1 MTEHKVKIFCVNTN
15 TTHEV
20 EMGSTLSEIATQL
33 GIKLKYSIL
42 GAQVNN
48 KNIGLTYKVYQPKK
62 IFFFDITHPEG
73 RRMYIRSLVLML
85 LTAVKQTLPGVQFK
99 LTHSVSRGI
108 YCELH
113 RDNQCSVSIDD
124 VDIIKKRMREMV
136 KAKLLITREE
146 VETAEAL
153 SQYALPSETINLL
166 KQHGDIYTSMHS
178 LESQH
183 SVLFGDLVLNTGI
196 VDIWDLIPYFDGML
210 LRLPSSKNPEQL
222 GDLVKQDKMFNI
234 FQEFDSWLRL
244 MHVQYLG
251 DINDAILKGYGNQM
265 INIAEALHEKKISQI
280 ADMIASRRDKV
291 KVVLISG
298 PSSSGKTTF
307 SKRLGVQLMVNGI
320 RPVTLSIDNY
330 FVNREH
336 TPRDENG
343 DYDFEAV
350 EAIDIE
356 LFNQQLLAL
365 TNGEEV
371 EIPKFN
377 FKKGERYYDGEK
389 LRMHEGDVLVIE
401 GTHGLTPEVTAQ
413 IPSEVKF
420 RIYAAPLSGINLD
433 SSTRIT
439 TTDNRLIRRIV
450 RDYQTRGYSAQET
463 IARWGSVRRGE
474 DRYIYPNQEEADV
487 MFNSNLLYEL
497 CVLKAKAEPMLMEV
511 APNAPEYAEARRLI
525 KFLSY
530 FKVLPVDNVP
540 PTSILREFMGG
551 SSFRYD

>member
-1 MTEHKVKIFCVNTN
+1 MIGHKIKVYCANTGMS
-15 TTHEV
+15 HEV
-20 EMGSTLSEIATQL
+20 DMGASLAEIASQL

-62 IFFFDITHPEG
+62 ILFFDITHPEG
-73 RRMYIRSLVLML
+73 KRMYIRSLVLML
-85 LTAVKQTLPGVQFK
+85 IVAVRQTLPGVQLK
-99 LTHSVSRGI
+99 LSHSVSRGI

-113 RDNQCSVSIDD
+113 RNNQCSVTIDD
-124 VDIIKKRMREMV
+124 VDVIKKRMREMV
-136 KAKLLITREE
+136 NLKMPIAREE
-146 VETAEAL
+146 VETSEVINMMSEAPDT
-153 SQYALPSETINLL
+153 ATLL
-166 KQHGDIYTSMHS
+166 EQHGDIYTTVHNLDGVPAVM
-178 LESQH
+178 
-183 SVLFGDLVLNTGI
+183 FGDLVPNTSI
-196 VDIWDLIPYFDGML
+196 VDVWDLIPYFDGML
-210 LRLPSSKNPEQL
+210 LRLPSTKDPERL
-222 GDLVKQDKMFNI
+222 GDMVKQDKMFGI
-234 FQEFDSWLRL
+234 FQEFDTWLKL
-244 MHVQYLG
+244 MTVQYL
-251 DINDAILKGYGNQM
+251 DDLNNAILQGHGNQI
-265 INIAEALHEKKISQI
+265 INLAEALHEKKISQI
-280 ADMIASRRDKV
+280 ADMIAERRDKV

-330 FVNREH
+330 FVNREL

-343 DYDFEAV
+343 EYDFEAV
-350 EAIDIE
+350 EAIDIQ
-356 LFNQQLLAL
+356 LFNEQLLAL
-365 TNGEEV
+365 TQGKEV

-377 FKKGERYYDGEK
+377 FKKGERYYDGQK
-389 LRMHEGDVLVIE
+389 LQMHDGDVLVIE

-413 IPSEVKF
+413 IPSDVKF

-433 SSTRIT
+433 PITRIT

-450 RDYQTRGYSAQET
+450 RDYQTRGYSAQDT
-463 IARWGSVRRGE
+463 IARWASVRRGE

-511 APNAPEYAEARRLI
+511 APNTPEYAEARRLI

-530 FKVLPVDNVP
+530 FKIMSVDNIP

-551 SSFRYD
+551 SSFHYD

>member
-20 EMGSTLSEIATQL
+20 EMGSALSEIATQL

>member
-1 MTEHKVKIFCVNTN
+1 MADHKVKIFCVNTGE
-15 TTHEV
+15 TYEV
-20 EMGSTLSEIATQL
+20 EMGASLSDIAKQL
-33 GIKLKYSIL
+33 NIKLKYSVL

-62 IFFFDITHPEG
+62 VFFFDITHPEG
-73 RRMYIRSLVLML
+73 RRMYLRSLAMML
-85 LTAVKQTLPGVQFK
+85 IVAVRQTLPGVNFK

-113 RDNQCSVSIDD
+113 RDHQCSVSLDD
-124 VDIIKKRMREMV
+124 VDVIKKRMRDMV
-136 KAKLLITREE
+136 KEKLPIVREE
-146 VETAEAL
+146 VETTEAL
-153 SQYALPSETINLL
+153 RILANDYATVRLL
-166 KQHGDIYTSMHS
+166 QQHGDIYTTIHR
-178 LESQH
+178 LDGEAA
-183 SVLFGDLVLNTGI
+183 VLFGDLVPNTSI
-196 VDIWDLIPYFDGML
+196 VDIWDIIPYFDGML
-210 LRLPSSKNPEQL
+210 LRVPSTKNPELL
-222 GDLVKQDKMFNI
+222 GDMVKQDKMFSI
-234 FQEFDSWLRL
+234 FQEFDSWLKL
-244 MHVQYLG
+244 MHVRYLS
-251 DINDAILKGYGNQM
+251 DINNAIIKGYGDQ
-265 INIAEALHEKKISQI
+265 IIQVSEALHEKKISQI
-280 ADMIASRRDKV
+280 ADMIAERRDKV

-307 SKRLGVQLMVNGI
+307 SKRLGVQLVVNRI

-330 FVNREH
+330 FVNREQ

-350 EAIDIE
+350 EAIDVD
-356 LFNQQLLAL
+356 LFNKQLLAL
-365 TNGEEV
+365 TRGEEV

-377 FKKGERYYDGEK
+377 FKTGSRYYDGEK
-389 LRMHEGDVLVIE
+389 LQMHEGDVLVIE
-401 GTHGLTPEVTAQ
+401 GTHGLTPEVTSQ

-420 RIYAAPLSGINLD
+420 RIYAAPLSGINFD
-433 SSTRIT
+433 PNTRIA

-463 IARWGSVRRGE
+463 LARWASVRRGE

-497 CVLKAKAEPMLMEV
+497 CVLKTKAEPMLMEV
-511 APNAPEYAEARRLI
+511 APNSPEYAEARRLI

-530 FKVLPVDNVP
+530 FKVMSADNIP

-551 SSFRYD
+551 SSFKYD